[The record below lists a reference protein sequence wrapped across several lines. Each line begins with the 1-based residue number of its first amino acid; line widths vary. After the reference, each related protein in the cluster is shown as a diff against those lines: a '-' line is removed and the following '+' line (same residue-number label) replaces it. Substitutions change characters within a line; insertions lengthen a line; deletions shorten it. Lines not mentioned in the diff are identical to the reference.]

1 MGQEALKN
9 VHLLL
14 RAHLALPEQDR
25 LQTGLGRRGQEVGR
39 PGQILILALAEHVA
53 EVERLQLPVLFAD
66 SLTEKLRCCLR
77 INLKVDQAQLLQ
89 RSPETSLRQ
98 GCDEALEAVV

>member
-1 MGQEALKN
+1 MGHEALN
-9 VHLLL
+9 DVHLLL

-53 EVERLQLPVLFAD
+53 EVERLQLPVVFAHC
-66 SLTEKLRCCLR
+66 LTEELRCCLR
-77 INLKVDQAQLLQ
+77 INCKVDQAQLLQ
-89 RSPETSLRQ
+89 GSSETSLR
-98 GCDEALEAVV
+98 